1 MSLLSI
7 TYYNM
12 TSDPIVA
19 NKTLTSVGSANGTFR
34 AGVDVL
40 RPRFIVDA
48 GSCPDN
54 CNYVYIVGLGRYYY
68 VTGRNKL
75 TSGLE
80 ELQLYVDVRKSFL
93 TELKA
98 SSGIAQRNENNYNMY
113 LPDGVPVSA
122 KKALAIKKF
131 SDTPFTNASTLQN
144 PRYVCMLVFGGK

>member
-40 RPRFIVDA
+40 RPRFGVDA

-98 SSGIAQRNENNYNMY
+98 CSGIVERNTNNYDMY
-113 LPDGVPVSA
+113 LPDSMIPVSA
-122 KKALAIKKF
+122 KRATSCYKF
-131 SDTPFTNASTLQN
+131 TNTPFISAPSSIILIA
-144 PRYVCMLVFGGK
+144 MGGV